1 MALYGS
7 VYDPEMEEH
16 SVFPCILSSMSST
29 VSGARQENN
38 HPARRSH
45 QAELSTIPVS
55 APFYIW
61 VSLNCLAKVG
71 GIEERIANAR
81 KHFIYIIFVLLL
93 YSLW

>member
-45 QAELSTIPVS
+45 YAELSLTIPASV
-55 APFYIW
+55 PFYSW

-71 GIEERIANAR
+71 GIAERIANAR
-81 KHFIYIIFVLLL
+81 KHFIYVIFVLLL
-93 YSLW
+93 YS